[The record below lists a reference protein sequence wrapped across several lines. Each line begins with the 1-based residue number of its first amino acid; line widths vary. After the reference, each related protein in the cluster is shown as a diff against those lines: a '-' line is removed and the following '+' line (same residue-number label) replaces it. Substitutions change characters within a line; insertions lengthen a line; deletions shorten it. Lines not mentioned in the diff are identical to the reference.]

1 MDVIPLEKARLAV
14 SPHLTL
20 RKKAN
25 KCVSLNVELFLKDML
40 VWIKPVPIYLL
51 YVMSL
56 KLVLYHFDSHA
67 LLTQQCCKI
76 TLPQAHLYP
85 ENIFSLVSH

>member
-40 VWIKPVPIYLL
+40 VWIKLVPIYLCD
-51 YVMSL
+51 VSE
-56 KLVLYHFDSHA
+56 A
-67 LLTQQCCKI
+67 
-76 TLPQAHLYP
+76 
-85 ENIFSLVSH
+85 SLVSF

>member
-40 VWIKPVPIYLL
+40 VFLL
-51 YVMSL
+51 YGL
-56 KLVLYHFDSHA
+56 NLFLYTVFM
-67 LLTQQCCKI
+67 
-76 TLPQAHLYP
+76 
-85 ENIFSLVSH
+85 